1 MPETHRERKNGL
13 AEPLLECSET
23 RSSNLETPEA
33 NRERKNGLAESVSVL
48 LESVSVLLESVS
60 VLLESVSVLLE
71 SVSVLL
77 ESVSVLLESVS
88 VLLEGRSVLL
98 EGRNAKSLTPPSLR
112 APYVLKGHKSTS
124 VRRRSPEIVGN
135 CTSAGRQSPGH
146 TCSS

>member
-1 MPETHRERKNGL
+1 MRETHRERKNGL

-33 NRERKNGLAESVSVL
+33 NRERKNGLA
-48 LESVSVLLESVS
+48 
-60 VLLESVSVLLE
+60 E